1 VTSSVAASVHQRL
14 LNRAH
19 ATGRPFNELLQY
31 FVLERFLYRL
41 GSSPHSRDFVL
52 KGALMFDVWK
62 GPLSRPTRDVDLLG
76 HAENS
81 VENVAAI
88 MLAVCREPV
97 ADDDGLR
104 FQTEDIQAE
113 RITEAA
119 EYHGVRV
126 RVAAKLGSAR
136 IPVQIDVGF
145 GDPVVPGA
153 TLVRLSTILDYPPPE
168 LQGYS
173 RESAIAE
180 KYQAMVYLGEINS
193 RMKDFYDIWL
203 LAMHGA
209 YDGLIL
215 AAAIRATF
223 EHRQTA
229 LQKTPAA
236 LSSAF
241 AGHSDK
247 QAQWRAFLRRLGAG
261 GDRHPAVNEPLA
273 LAEAVAVIAAFL
285 SPVTSAL
292 IEGLCFEQHWLPGG
306 PWHPGPLARPD

>member
-1 VTSSVAASVHQRL
+1 VTPNVAASVHQRL

-19 ATGRPFNELLQY
+19 AMGRPFNELLQY

-41 GSSPHSRDFVL
+41 GRSPHARDFVL
-52 KGALMFDVWK
+52 KGALMFDVWQ
-62 GPLSRPTRDVDLLG
+62 GPFSRPTRDVDLLG
-76 HAENS
+76 HTENTT
-81 VENVAAI
+81 ENVVAI
-88 MLAVCREPV
+88 MLSVCQEPV

-104 FQTEDIQAE
+104 FQTENIRGE

-119 EYHGVRV
+119 EYQGIRV
-126 RVAAKLGSAR
+126 HVVAKLGSAR
-136 IPVQIDVGF
+136 VPVQIDVGF
-145 GDPVVPGA
+145 GDSLVPGS
-153 TLVRLSTILDYPPPE
+153 TLVRLSTILDFPPPE

-180 KYQAMVYLGEINS
+180 KYQAMVYLGEMNS

-209 YDGLIL
+209 YEGPIL
-215 AAAIRATF
+215 AQAIHSTF

-229 LQKTPAA
+229 FQPAAVALTPA
-236 LSSAF
+236 F
-241 AGHSDK
+241 AERNDK
-247 QAQWRAFLRRLGAG
+247 QAQWRAFIRRLPTG
-261 GDRHPAVNEPLA
+261 REPSV
-273 LAEAVAVIAAFL
+273 LAEAVVVIAAFL

-306 PWHPGPLARPD
+306 PWHPGQLARPD